1 MVNLMKKNKNKCNI
15 TILAYVFLI
24 FNFINI
30 KINSLGLTTANATT
44 KRERFENAKR
54 RKEEKEKRREEA
66 KIKEKE
72 DFENFKKIEEAKNKA
87 KTRRKTEDDTTETQQ
102 IITQSIAIR
111 PIRSAPSWGDV
122 RSSLEKL
129 EGSK

>member
-1 MVNLMKKNKNKCNI
+1 MKKNKNKCNI

-30 KINSLGLTTANATT
+30 KIDSLGLATANASPKKTKKERMEGSKYKKMEET
-44 KRERFENAKR
+44 RERNNELFRQYMESEEDREKRELE
-54 RKEEKEKRREEA
+54 
-66 KIKEKE
+66 
-72 DFENFKKIEEAKNKA
+72 NKA

-102 IITQSIAIR
+102 ITIQSIAIR
-111 PIRSAPSWGDV
+111 PARSAPNWDDV

-129 EGSK
+129 GGSK